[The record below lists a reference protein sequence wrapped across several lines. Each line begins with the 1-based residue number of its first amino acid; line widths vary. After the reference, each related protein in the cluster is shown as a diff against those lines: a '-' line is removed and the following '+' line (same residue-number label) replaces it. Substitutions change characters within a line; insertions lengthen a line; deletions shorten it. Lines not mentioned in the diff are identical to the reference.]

1 MGYKKRW
8 GDRKDGR
15 RLRSIEPMSRL
26 TSYIMVN
33 RNGASNYMAERL
45 EITQAEKYIREKRAQ
60 GLKGFGMLHLIL
72 AAYVRTVSQ
81 RPGLNRYIGGQ
92 EVYARD
98 NIVIAMVIKK
108 EMKLDA
114 PETVIKLEAKP
125 DATAADIYEGMNRLI
140 SDNRSVDDESS
151 FDNLAKLLNYI
162 PRPVLKFTIWFLK
175 LLDYYNKLPMALQNL
190 SPFHASFFITSMGS
204 LGIPAIFH
212 HLYDFGNVPIF
223 LSYGAKYSENK
234 LGSDGSV
241 TRHNYIDMK
250 MVLDER
256 TCDGHYYASSLK
268 YMKDIFKH
276 PEVLDNPPET
286 VVEDI
291 E

>member
-140 SDNRSVDDESS
+140 SDNRSVDDESG